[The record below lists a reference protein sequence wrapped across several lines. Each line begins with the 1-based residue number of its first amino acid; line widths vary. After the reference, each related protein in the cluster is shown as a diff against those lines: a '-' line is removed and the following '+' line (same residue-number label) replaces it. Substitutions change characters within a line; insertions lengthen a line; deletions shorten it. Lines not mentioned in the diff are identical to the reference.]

1 MLSPD
6 PRRSSPPSGRKS
18 TYPTVQIPQA
28 TSKYTVQQLKNA
40 ERPSP
45 ELYGQ
50 ARDFFDKILEGN
62 FSFEFALSQLRT
74 IPDAVERKCAEDVLR
89 ASKHFLIAQTP
100 APVGKLPRMWFE
112 LPNGLR
118 MPVSSVR
125 IRQFQEPRLMVL
137 YLWKKPLSSWQLS
150 AVAAIL
156 QSCLDR
162 VQPHLSFS
170 RIEFISVAEEGNPSQ
185 RRLHSYN
192 WEALQ
197 PLSEDGLQHFLQ
209 RFCKAWRIYQSL
221 PPRER
226 KRREG
231 NQLRLRL
238 PSPD

>member
-1 MLSPD
+1 MGKRGIFLIK
-6 PRRSSPPSGRKS
+6 SSMGIFRFSLLFPSS
-18 TYPTVQIPQA
+18 VQ
-28 TSKYTVQQLKNA
+28 Y
-40 ERPSP
+40 
-45 ELYGQ
+45 
-50 ARDFFDKILEGN
+50 
-62 FSFEFALSQLRT
+62 
-74 IPDAVERKCAEDVLR
+74 PDAVERKCAEDVLR
-89 ASKHFLIAQTP
+89 ASKRFLIAQTP

-137 YLWKKPLSSWQLS
+137 YFWKKPLSSWQLR

-162 VQPHLSFS
+162 FQRHLSFS
-170 RIEFISVAEEGNPSQ
+170 KIEFISVAEEGNPSQ

-192 WEALQ
+192 WEDLQ